1 MFTPPY
7 LLLPLHQVWISS
19 RRLPSFFSTSP
30 AAATAP
36 RKLKSS
42 ATAAATTS
50 PVEDEE
56 DFSAAAAALLMMLV
70 SRSGGAGNA
79 RGASSSWRR
88 TGRPQN
94 NRSLTRAERRSGR
107 MRMRTPVI
115 RSLDY
120 YIRRSLF
127 VVFFVR
133 GVVWGSWG
141 SLIVVP
147 DKLR

>member
-1 MFTPPY
+1 M
-7 LLLPLHQVWISS
+7 LLLLYW
-19 RRLPSFFSTSP
+19 LLFSIPIVVQAMRTANVRSP
-30 AAATAP
+30 D
-36 RKLKSS
+36 R
-42 ATAAATTS
+42 
-50 PVEDEE
+50 
-56 DFSAAAAALLMMLV
+56 AALRRGSRPPPSPRLCVLSLQPPLLWLV
-70 SRSGGAGNA
+70 SRSGGADNA